1 MESIFSDLGK
11 PLLLGNKIVLTINK
25 DIIRNKILE
34 EILKVADPSIKDK
47 INIKVTGD
55 IIVEVTL

>member
-1 MESIFSDLGK
+1 MESIFGDLGK